1 MKISLLEP
9 IGVSKA
15 LIEELSAGLKAQGHE
30 FFYYDTKTTDPKELI
45 ARSKGSQIVMIANNP
60 YPAEVVEAADS
71 LKMLDV
77 AFTGIDHIGL
87 DAVKR
92 KGVMVCNAA
101 NYSNQTVAEL
111 VIGLTIGLMRKMVA
125 ADAATRAGGTAAGL
139 MGTEI
144 SGRTVGIIGTAALA

>member
-60 YPAEVVEAADS
+60 YPPRWWR
-71 LKMLDV
+71 LR
-77 AFTGIDHIGL
+77 I
-87 DAVKR
+87 R
-92 KGVMVCNAA
+92 
-101 NYSNQTVAEL
+101 
-111 VIGLTIGLMRKMVA
+111 
-125 ADAATRAGGTAAGL
+125 
-139 MGTEI
+139 
-144 SGRTVGIIGTAALA
+144 